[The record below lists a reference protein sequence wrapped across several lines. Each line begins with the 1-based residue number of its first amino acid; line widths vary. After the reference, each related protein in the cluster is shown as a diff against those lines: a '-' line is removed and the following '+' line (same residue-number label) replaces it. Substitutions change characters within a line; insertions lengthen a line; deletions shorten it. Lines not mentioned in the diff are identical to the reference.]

1 MAIAMANL
9 TFLELAKKVL
19 EETAKPM
26 TSDEIWDTAAMKQ
39 YDKLLDSSGKTPW
52 ATMGAQLFVA
62 VRDKK
67 DTPFVKLGAR
77 PSRFFLKSLMKGS
90 EDEYLSKYPAP
101 APQPEKKPGLLER
114 DLHPFLAHYAHLF
127 LQAHTKTIQHTKSDK
142 KEYGEWVHPDMVG
155 CYFPLDDWKPEVI
168 ELGSA
173 LGNNAVK
180 LFSFEIKRELN
191 FGNLRESFFQT
202 VSNSSWANEGF
213 LVAAEISANE
223 EFRGELGRLSASFGI
238 GVIKLNLD
246 DPNSS
251 ETIFPARTR
260 DSLDWETVNKLTMN
274 PDFRDFLKR
283 VKTDIFSKEVRKEKY
298 DKVLEADDLV
308 KSLK

>member
-1 MAIAMANL
+1 MQNL

-19 EETAKPM
+19 EEAAKPM
-26 TSDEIWDTAAMKQ
+26 TSDEIWQAAAAKQ
-39 YDKLLDSSGKTPW
+39 YDKLLNSTGKTPW

-77 PSRFFLKSLMKGS
+77 PSLFFLKNMMKGN
-90 EDEYLSKYPAP
+90 EDEYLSKFPAP
-101 APQPEKKPGLLER
+101 ALQPVKRFGWLEK

-127 LQAHTKTIQHTKSDK
+127 LKAHTKTIQHAKSDK

-155 CYFPLDDWKPEVI
+155 CYFPMDDWRSETI
-168 ELGSA
+168 ELGSV
-173 LGNNAVK
+173 LGNVAIK

-191 FGNLRESFFQT
+191 FGNLREAFFQA

-213 LVAAEISANE
+213 LVAADISTNE
-223 EFRGELGRLSASFGI
+223 EFRSELGRLSSSFGI
-238 GVIKLNLD
+238 GIIKLNVE

-251 ETIFPARTR
+251 ELIFPARSR
-260 DSLDWETVNKLTMN
+260 DYLDWETINKLTMN

-283 VKTDIFSKEVRKEKY
+283 VKTDISSKEVRKEKY
-298 DKVLEADDLV
+298 DKVFDADEL
-308 KSLK
+308 LKNLPK

>member
-1 MAIAMANL
+1 MQTL

-19 EETAKPM
+19 EESAKPM
-26 TSDEIWDTAAMKQ
+26 TSDEIWEAAAAKQ
-39 YDKLLDSSGKTPW
+39 YDKLLNSAGKTPW

-62 VRDKK
+62 VRDRK

-77 PSRFFLKSLMKGS
+77 PSRFFLKQMMKGN
-90 EDEYLSKYPAP
+90 EDEYLSKFPTPELPPA
-101 APQPEKKPGLLER
+101 KKNGYLER

-127 LQAHTKTIQHTKSDK
+127 LKAHTKTIQHTKSDK

-173 LGNNAVK
+173 LGNVAVK
-180 LFSFEIKRELN
+180 IFSFEIKRELN
-191 FGNLRESFFQT
+191 FGNLRESFFQS

-213 LVAAEISANE
+213 LVAAEISPNE
-223 EFRGELGRLSASFGI
+223 EFLSELRRLSSSFGI
-238 GVIKLNLD
+238 GVIKLNVV

-251 ETIFPARTR
+251 EVIYPANTR
-260 DSLDWETVNKLTMN
+260 EYLDWETINKLTMN
-274 PDFRDFLKR
+274 PDFREFLKR
-283 VKTDIFSKEVRKEKY
+283 VKTDISSKEVRKEKY
-298 DKVLEADDLV
+298 DKVFDADELL
-308 KSLK
+308 KSFPK